1 MITIAIDPG
10 IKKCACACLVNGE
23 LREVWFEAV
32 VYGAVNSCRGPT
44 DPPPRESMV
53 EIAVEQPEYHGA
65 RSDAARTQDLL
76 ALAWHGAMLAGQ
88 FAGRDQART
97 FAYPVSEWKGTI
109 PKPMHHH
116 HVWGALVDSEKRLL
130 GGQRTADA
138 IAKACEKHAMRR
150 GKIKGVECYPRSF
163 ETHNLLDAV
172 ALGLHHVGRFRI
184 V

>member
-10 IKKCACACLVNGE
+10 IKKCACACLVDGE

-32 VYGAVNSCRGPT
+32 AYGGLNFARPY
-44 DPPPRESMV
+44 PRIPADSV
-53 EIAVEQPEYHGA
+53 DVVVEQPEYHGA
-65 RSDAARTQDLL
+65 RSDQARTQDLL
-76 ALAWHGAMLAGQ
+76 ALAWHGALLAGQ

-97 FAYPVSEWKGTI
+97 FAYPVSEWKGTT